1 MLLKVPFTQKVEVDF
16 LIAQNECRKTSL
28 PYYPILKMKI
38 LTFFA
43 LTVLIDFYIIQL
55 GFKVL
60 ITAECSNRIVVT
72 QKFIIS
78 PISNTDQNI

>member
-1 MLLKVPFTQKVEVDF
+1 MFSTVAMNELHIMLKKWGSLKVPFTQRVEVDF

-55 GFKVL
+55 GFR
-60 ITAECSNRIVVT
+60 S
-72 QKFIIS
+72 
-78 PISNTDQNI
+78 ISN